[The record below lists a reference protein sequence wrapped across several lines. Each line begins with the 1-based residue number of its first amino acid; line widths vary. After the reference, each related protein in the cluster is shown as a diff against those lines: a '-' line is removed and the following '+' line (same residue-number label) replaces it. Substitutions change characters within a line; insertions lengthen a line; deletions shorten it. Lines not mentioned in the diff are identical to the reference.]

1 MGTGCV
7 ILSCSAIFSLTIM
20 DGFGAP
26 LGSWRK
32 ERKRKSRVG
41 RSSSGEQKKSLP
53 SPLFVPSF
61 IRLGVAAARRAVASP
76 ARPRSLSPAL
86 PRSLPPRPIRRRG
99 AVAVAVAIALPPR
112 PPDGQFVRTTIL
124 IQIRSCAAKERGRQ
138 TDRGKGASPLLP
150 CRILAFH
157 ALGISVSLPG
167 RIVTLKKGNEEPQY
181 QKIEREKWRGEYL
194 GFPARASCPRCQCCA
209 APRPTHLVTNH
220 ALFRQRGV
228 GTCRKLLTFR
238 VRGRG
243 SAKSKSTFTGIH
255 SRIK

>member
-1 MGTGCV
+1 MGTVRV

-32 ERKRKSRVG
+32 ERKGKSRVA
-41 RSSSGEQKKSLP
+41 RRRANKKNHFRLHSSFP
-53 SPLFVPSF
+53 PSF
-61 IRLGVAAARRAVASP
+61 GWRWRGVLLLP
-76 ARPRSLSPAL
+76 PPAL
-86 PRSLPPRPIRRRG
+86 ALARSPSLPPSAAHPPPPRRGRRSRHRAPSSSARRPICPNNDSDSDPIMCG
-99 AVAVAVAIALPPR
+99 
-112 PPDGQFVRTTIL
+112 
-124 IQIRSCAAKERGRQ
+124 ERKGE
-138 TDRGKGASPLLP
+138 TDRQGKRSFPLLP

-194 GFPARASCPRCQCCA
+194 GFPARASCPRCPCCA

-220 ALFRQRGV
+220 APFRQRGV

-238 VRGRG
+238 VHGRG

-255 SRIK
+255 SRI